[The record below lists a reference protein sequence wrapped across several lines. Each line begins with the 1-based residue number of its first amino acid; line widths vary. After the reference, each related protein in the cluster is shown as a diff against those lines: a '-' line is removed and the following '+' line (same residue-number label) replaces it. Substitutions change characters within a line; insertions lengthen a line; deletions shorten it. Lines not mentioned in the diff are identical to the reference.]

1 MTSEQAYRQVCQ
13 SIFVLLV
20 LIMITGLFV
29 VADLAGLTIFNQGYH
44 GNAVWI
50 GFEIETPIYY
60 CLVAGYSRNEG
71 GLFIGG
77 DC

>member
-44 GNAVWI
+44 EDSLWI
-50 GFEIETPIYY
+50 GVEIDRPAYV

>member
-1 MTSEQAYRQVCQ
+1 MTAEQAYREVVR
-13 SIFVLLV
+13 SAFVLLV
-20 LIMITGLFV
+20 LLAITGLV
-29 VADLAGLTIFNQGYH
+29 VISDLIGLSVFNQGYH
-44 GNAVWI
+44 EDSLWI
-50 GFEIETPIYY
+50 GVEIEQPIYY